1 MGCSASKQTEW
12 IQQIPPETPIYGAGC
27 MFINDTHTLAG
38 IHTPRRNHEVRICG
52 FGGKA
57 EGQEPWWQ
65 TAFRETIEEFFH
77 VTSIPNT
84 LLHALQSLQPI
95 RILRA
100 ENPSYITLV
109 YSFKQLSTFLKI
121 CASHITSPLYAKM
134 PKTVED
140 LVFRRR
146 YVGNAGTRVENGD
159 KSRRFQSLAAQPD
172 LKYDTNHGSPT
183 AKAVGYSHNLS
194 SFSSLA
200 GTPPEIMQ
208 IVFWPLQ
215 NPYRRFRITKDFL
228 SDMHA
233 LTV

>member
-1 MGCSASKQTEW
+1 MGCSASKQIEW
-12 IQQIPPETPIYGAGC
+12 TRQANSPIYGAGC

-57 EGQEPWWQ
+57 EGEEPWWQ

-84 LLHALQSLQPI
+84 LFRALQSLQPI

-100 ENPSYITLV
+100 EDPVYITLV
-109 YSFKQLSTFLKI
+109 YSFAQLKTFLKL
-121 CASHITSPLYAKM
+121 CANHITSPLYTNM

-140 LVFRRR
+140 LVFRRQF
-146 YVGNAGTRVENGD
+146 VGNAG
-159 KSRRFQSLAAQPD
+159 A
-172 LKYDTNHGSPT
+172 
-183 AKAVGYSHNLS
+183 
-194 SFSSLA
+194 
-200 GTPPEIMQ
+200 PPEIMH